1 MPRRALWT
9 VLLIWQLLPSAVCA
23 DDFTGLGPLPV
34 RNFQPIQLIFL
45 NLPFERARIL
55 QRGEYTISLESAEIS
70 EVATNQD
77 DINAVLKFET
87 NRTVLGARI
96 GVARVLEVGLAVPF
110 ISRFGGI
117 LDPFING
124 VEDVFQASNPERHQ
138 FPENTYAGFSV
149 TRGDTVLFHG
159 PNQEFEFGDIWA
171 DAKYEVW
178 RSPALPTFSLRAAV
192 KAPTGRTGGVF
203 GSGKPDFGIGAAA
216 EYQWLRWLVTY
227 ANLNLIYPLGP
238 ITPGRL
244 TLNPM
249 VTEGVAAEAHLWR
262 PLSLVLQQETYTSPF
277 HTGTRLLDG
286 TVVELT
292 LGFNIACNRFLFQL
306 GVIENVSA
314 VVAAA
319 DFTLLGRITYGS
331 RR

>member
-1 MPRRALWT
+1 MLVWSVVPAAAGST
-9 VLLIWQLLPSAVCA
+9 
-23 DDFTGLGPLPV
+23 DFTGFGPLPT
-34 RNFQPIQLIFL
+34 RNFQPVQLIFL
-45 NLPFERARIL
+45 NLPFERARVL
-55 QRGEYTISLESAEIS
+55 RTGEYAVSLESAEIN

-96 GVARVLEVGLAVPF
+96 GVARALEVGLGVPF
-110 ISRFGGI
+110 LSRYGGA
-117 LDPFING
+117 LDPFINT
-124 VEDVFQASNPERHQ
+124 VEDVFQTSNPERHQ
-138 FPENTYAGFSV
+138 FPENSYGGFRI
-149 TRGDTVLFHG
+149 TRGETLLFHG
-159 PNQEFEFGDIWA
+159 PNQEFEFGDLWA

-178 RSPALPTFSLRAAV
+178 HTPGLPTLSLRAAV
-192 KAPTGRTGGVF
+192 KAPTGRAGGVF

-216 EYQWLRWLVTY
+216 EHQWLRWLVTY
-227 ANLNLIYPLGP
+227 GNLNLIYPVGP

-249 VTEGVAAEAHLWR
+249 LAAAVAGEAHIWR
-262 PLSLVLQQETYTSPF
+262 SLSFVLQQETYTSPF

-292 LGFNIACNRFLFQL
+292 MGFNFACNRVLFQL
-306 GVIENVSA
+306 GAIDNVSP

-319 DFTLLGRITYGS
+319 DFTVLGRITYTS
-331 RR
+331 RRATH